1 MSVRYKAQHVIMSK
15 RCVVFHYESS
25 TLRQRERTER
35 PTLCPSSRWP
45 GARPAPAEEQRE
57 KGGCCEQ
64 RVCGRVHEG
73 ANIPLA
79 GSPGPGGGQG
89 SAAEG
94 EAACPAVN

>member
-1 MSVRYKAQHVIMSK
+1 MLCSFSLEELDA
-15 RCVVFHYESS
+15 E
-25 TLRQRERTER
+25 TDRQRERTER
-35 PTLCPSSRWP
+35 PVLCPSSLWP
-45 GARPAPAEEQRE
+45 GARPAPTEEERE
-57 KGGCCEQ
+57 REGAVS
-64 RVCGRVHEG
+64 VCGCVCEG